1 LTIFTIEGVVII
13 IADILDAFFCWKL
26 LGEGIYLL
34 FKDCF
39 FLIFNFVCKTFGIFQ
54 NNQKVV
60 DSLKKIIFFLANLLF
75 RKVLIIKELRPNS
88 FSNKKNGQSEVST
101 TF

>member
-1 LTIFTIEGVVII
+1 
-13 IADILDAFFCWKL
+13 
-26 LGEGIYLL
+26 
-34 FKDCF
+34 
-39 FLIFNFVCKTFGIFQ
+39 GIFQ

-60 DSLKKIIFFLANLLF
+60 DSLKTIIFFLANLLF
-75 RKVLIIKELRPNS
+75 RKMLIIKELRPNC